1 MSEGRRD
8 GGAAEELVQV
18 ETDSK
23 GGQTLH
29 VGAVDELLAANYVRL
44 EGKKKK
50 TISKQE
56 FEDDI
61 ILNLLFRLFSGR
73 LD

>member
-50 TISKQE
+50 TISKH
-56 FEDDI
+56 EDDI
-61 ILNLLFRLFSGR
+61 ILNLLYRLFSGR

>member
-1 MSEGRRD
+1 MSEGRRH

-50 TISKQE
+50 TISKH
-56 FEDDI
+56 EDDI
-61 ILNLLFRLFSGR
+61 ILNLLYRLFSGR

>member
-1 MSEGRRD
+1 MSEGRRH

-23 GGQTLH
+23 GGQALH

-50 TISKQE
+50 TISKH
-56 FEDDI
+56 EDDI
-61 ILNLLFRLFSGR
+61 ILNLLYRLFSGR

>member
-1 MSEGRRD
+1 MSEGRRHR
-8 GGAAEELVQV
+8 GAAEELVQV

-50 TISKQE
+50 TISKH
-56 FEDDI
+56 EDDI

>member
-1 MSEGRRD
+1 MSEGRRH
-8 GGAAEELVQV
+8 GGATEELVQV

-29 VGAVDELLAANYVRL
+29 VGAVDELLPANYVRL

>member
-50 TISKQE
+50 TISKH
-56 FEDDI
+56 EDDI

>member
-50 TISKQE
+50 TISKH
-56 FEDDI
+56 EDDI

-73 LD
+73 FD

>member
-8 GGAAEELVQV
+8 GGATEELVQV

-23 GGQTLH
+23 GGQALH
-29 VGAVDELLAANYVRL
+29 VGAVDELLPANYVRL

-50 TISKQE
+50 TISKH
-56 FEDDI
+56 EDDI

>member
-1 MSEGRRD
+1 MSEGRRH

-50 TISKQE
+50 TISKH
-56 FEDDI
+56 EDHI

>member
-8 GGAAEELVQV
+8 GGATEELVQV

-50 TISKQE
+50 TISKH
-56 FEDDI
+56 EDDI

>member
-1 MSEGRRD
+1 MSEGRRH

-23 GGQTLH
+23 GGQALH
-29 VGAVDELLAANYVRL
+29 VGAVDELLPANYVRL

-50 TISKQE
+50 TISKH
-56 FEDDI
+56 EDDI

>member
-1 MSEGRRD
+1 MSEGRRH
-8 GGAAEELVQV
+8 GGATEELVQV

-50 TISKQE
+50 TISKH
-56 FEDDI
+56 EDDI
-61 ILNLLFRLFSGR
+61 ILNLLYRLFSGR

>member
-1 MSEGRRD
+1 MSEGRRHR
-8 GGAAEELVQV
+8 GAAEELVQV

-50 TISKQE
+50 TISKH
-56 FEDDI
+56 EDDI
-61 ILNLLFRLFSGR
+61 ILNLLYRLFSGR

>member
-1 MSEGRRD
+1 MSEGRRH

-50 TISKQE
+50 TISKH
-56 FEDDI
+56 EDDI

>member
-23 GGQTLH
+23 GGQALH

-50 TISKQE
+50 TISKH
-56 FEDDI
+56 EDDI

>member
-1 MSEGRRD
+1 MSEGRRH
-8 GGAAEELVQV
+8 GGATEELVQV

-29 VGAVDELLAANYVRL
+29 VGAVDELLPANYVRL

-50 TISKQE
+50 TISKH
-56 FEDDI
+56 EDDI

>member
-1 MSEGRRD
+1 MSEGRRH

-23 GGQTLH
+23 GGQALH

-50 TISKQE
+50 TISKH
-56 FEDDI
+56 EDDI

>member
-1 MSEGRRD
+1 MSEGRRH
-8 GGAAEELVQV
+8 GGATEELVQV

-50 TISKQE
+50 TISKH
-56 FEDDI
+56 EDDI

>member
-1 MSEGRRD
+1 MSEGRRH
-8 GGAAEELVQV
+8 GGATEELVQV

-23 GGQTLH
+23 GGQALH
-29 VGAVDELLAANYVRL
+29 VGAVDELFAANYVRL

-50 TISKQE
+50 TISKH
-56 FEDDI
+56 EDDI

>member
-1 MSEGRRD
+1 MSEGRRH

-50 TISKQE
+50 TISKH
-56 FEDDI
+56 EDDI
-61 ILNLLFRLFSGR
+61 ILNLLFRLFSAR

>member
-1 MSEGRRD
+1 MSEGRRH
-8 GGAAEELVQV
+8 GGATEELVQV

-23 GGQTLH
+23 GGQALH

-50 TISKQE
+50 TISKH
-56 FEDDI
+56 EDDI

>member
-50 TISKQE
+50 TISKH
-56 FEDDI
+56 EDDI
-61 ILNLLFRLFSGR
+61 ILNLLFRLFSAR